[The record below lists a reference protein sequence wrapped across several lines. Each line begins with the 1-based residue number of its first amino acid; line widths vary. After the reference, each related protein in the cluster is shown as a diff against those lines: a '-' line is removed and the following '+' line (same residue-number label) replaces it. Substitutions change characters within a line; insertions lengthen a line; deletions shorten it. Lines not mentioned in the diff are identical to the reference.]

1 MGVGWQKKHRG
12 LAMEKFKS
20 GRRLVHVDSFL
31 PCKNWIFMEV
41 RTGWLRD
48 LRLLDLATRNQRDT

>member
-1 MGVGWQKKHRG
+1 
-12 LAMEKFKS
+12 MEKFKS
-20 GRRLVHVDSFL
+20 GIRLVHIVVDSFL